1 MPKRDIVCD
10 HESRPN
16 ATSVPQAAAEGPQ
29 YLEEQV
35 YRTLREALIRGDFA
49 PGEPLSIRRIAKALG
64 ISVMPVRTCL
74 RRLAAEQCLDIGP
87 GGTAVVPKLRRAEF
101 AEITALR
108 AMLEP
113 MAAGLAAKVISAD
126 ELAVVAMLS
135 LRGGERRRQG
145 DEGGYQLANYHFHFA
160 IYRAARSPLLL
171 SMIETLWV
179 RRSPIMREAQPHL
192 HARGS
197 DLHDELM
204 LALNARDAARA
215 AAVLREDIDRAGG
228 FLIDRLRFPD
238 DAERKTGIATLQPL
252 ARRPQSGRNR

>member
-1 MPKRDIVCD
+1 MITSPI
-10 HESRPN
+10 
-16 ATSVPQAAAEGPQ
+16 ATSSPRAAQERPQH
-29 YLEEQV
+29 LEEQV

-49 PGEPLSIRRIAKALG
+49 PGEPLSIRSIASALE

-108 AMLEP
+108 IVLEP
-113 MAAGLAAKVISAD
+113 MAAGLAAKIISAD
-126 ELAVVAMLS
+126 ELAAVATLL
-135 LRGGERRRQG
+135 LRGREKRQQG

-204 LALNARDAARA
+204 RALNARDAARA
-215 AAVLREDIDRAGG
+215 AAVLRQDIDRAGG
-228 FLIDRLRFPD
+228 FLIGRLRFPED
-238 DAERKTGIATLQPL
+238 SERKTGIATLKPL
-252 ARRPQSGRNR
+252 SPRAQSGRHR